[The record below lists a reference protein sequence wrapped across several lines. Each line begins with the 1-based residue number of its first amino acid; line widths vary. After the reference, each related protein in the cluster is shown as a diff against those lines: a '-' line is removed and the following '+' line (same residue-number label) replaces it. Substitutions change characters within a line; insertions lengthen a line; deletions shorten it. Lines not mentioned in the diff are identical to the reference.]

1 MLFPMANVKKTP
13 EKTDSELVRRFKS
26 NPALVIGTFV
36 VLVIVIIAFVL
47 VPAIVPSAAGANMD
61 LTFGYYDKVPI
72 TYVPG
77 NFFAQVY
84 ERVIHSR
91 QNTGDNDNY
100 AYSNPQIWREAFQEA
115 AVHTA
120 ILREMQKSGYTAP
133 EKVVDR
139 EVARLPQFQV
149 NGKFSPV
156 LYRQVGDNQRLSI
169 WRQVQEDIIKE
180 HFRSDV
186 AGLLKP
192 AAEASFIGA
201 MVSTERSFDMAVFSV
216 DAYPEAEYT
225 TYIQENPEL
234 FRTIHLSMI
243 TISSGER
250 EAQKVLASI
259 KNGET
264 TFEDAARAFSKDYY
278 ADRGGDMGP
287 RMVYELGFDIS
298 EETEREKVIALARGE
313 YSDIIKTGNGWSVF
327 RIEEPLQSADSS
339 DSAVM
344 EKVRSYVRNYRRGR
358 MEDWAIAQADNFI
371 ALVNEVGFEDALS
384 QQQLAKRSFGPIPLN
399 YAGLELF
406 TTLNSQSIPEL
417 SGADSNE
424 NFWKTA
430 FSTPVD
436 SPSRPVVQGSNVLV
450 LFTKDETTAEESAIE
465 NIVSYY
471 SSWLM
476 YMPNWIIQQ
485 YFMNS
490 PKMEN
495 NFDEVYRRYFSEQ

>member
-1 MLFPMANVKKTP
+1 MANVKKTP

-61 LTFGYYDKVPI
+61 LTFGYYDKIPI

-77 NFFAQVY
+77 NFFAQAY

-133 EKVVDR
+133 EKIVDR

-149 NGKFSPV
+149 NGRFSPS
-156 LYRQVGDNQRLSI
+156 LYRQIDDNQRLSI

-180 HFRSDV
+180 RFRFDV
-186 AGLLKP
+186 ATLLKP
-192 AAEASFIGA
+192 AAEANFIGA
-201 MVSTERSFDMAVFSV
+201 MASAERSFDMAVFPV
-216 DAYPEAEYT
+216 DAYPETEYAA
-225 TYIQENPEL
+225 YIQENPEL

-250 EAQKVLASI
+250 EARKVLDSI

-264 TFEDAARAFSKDYY
+264 TFEDAARAFSRDYY
-278 ADRGGDMGP
+278 AERGGDMGS

-298 EETEREKVIALARGE
+298 DETERENVLALARDE
-313 YSDIIKTGNGWSVF
+313 YSTIIKTGNGWSVF
-327 RIEEPLQSADSS
+327 RVEEPLQDADSS
-339 DSAVM
+339 DAAVM

-371 ALVNEVGFEDALS
+371 ALVHEVGFEDALS
-384 QQQLAKRSFGPIPLN
+384 QQQLEKRSFGPVPLN

-406 TTLNSQSIPEL
+406 TTLNSQSVPEL
-417 SGADSNE
+417 LGADSNE

-450 LFTKDETTAEESAIE
+450 LFTKEETTAEESAIE

-495 NFDEVYRRYFSEQ
+495 NFDDVYRRFFSER